1 MKKTGRRITSLL
13 LAVFMLF
20 GMMPAIAPMQA
31 ATVSRA
37 WARASA
43 AFCPGVCRLEGLP
56 QNCSMHSSMA
66 FWAAGLVLVVAALS
80 K

>member
-1 MKKTGRRITSLL
+1 
-13 LAVFMLF
+13 
-20 GMMPAIAPMQA
+20 MQA